1 MVAHRLTTLKE
12 CETIFLLEEGRLI
25 DQGTYDHLMATNM
38 TFKRMAREEVAEETL
53 GTGRAVKSQ

>member
-38 TFKRMAREEVAEETL
+38 TFRSMAREDGENPQKQGLE
-53 GTGRAVKSQ
+53 R